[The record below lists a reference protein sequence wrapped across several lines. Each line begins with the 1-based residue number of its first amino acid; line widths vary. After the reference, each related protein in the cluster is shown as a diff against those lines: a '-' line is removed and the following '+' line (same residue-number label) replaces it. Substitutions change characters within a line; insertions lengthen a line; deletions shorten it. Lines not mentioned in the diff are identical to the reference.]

1 MRNPQV
7 QTTTPQRKAEPTRPQ
22 AAETARSAPQVLDL
36 RQLKQVAG
44 GTSAPVKCW

>member
-7 QTTTPQRKAEPTRPQ
+7 QTTTTQRKVEQTPQ
-22 AAETARSAPQVLDL
+22 QTAETARSAPQVLDL

-44 GTSAPVKCW
+44 GTGAPVKCW